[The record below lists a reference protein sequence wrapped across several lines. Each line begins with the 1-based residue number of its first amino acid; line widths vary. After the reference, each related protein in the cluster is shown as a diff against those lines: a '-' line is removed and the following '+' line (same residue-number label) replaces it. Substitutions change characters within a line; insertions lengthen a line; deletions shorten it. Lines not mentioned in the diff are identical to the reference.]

1 MNHQS
6 RLKRANKDDPSRSQ
20 LEWYCAFFPG
30 RLGGIPLELRGQ
42 GLQRSSVP
50 AGSCSWP
57 PLPPPPAAGVLQ
69 FNRCP
74 QTTLG
79 LE

>member
-57 PLPPPPAAGVLQ
+57 PLPPPHQ
-69 FNRCP
+69 
-74 QTTLG
+74 QLG
-79 LE
+79 SCSLTGAHKLPWG